1 MDRTSNFQHWK
12 RQQFQYGEAIHFNPI
27 SISFC
32 LFFFFLLLLLKLFR
46 GKKQSINFPP
56 SPPKLPIIGNLHQL
70 GTLPHQS
77 LASLSKKYGPL
88 MLLKLGQTPTLVVS
102 SAKMAREVMKT
113 HDLKFS
119 NRPKTT
125 ATNLLFYGCQDMGFA
140 PYGAYWRQARKMCV
154 LELFSFKRVESFQYI
169 RDEEVGVLI
178 SRIHKACAGGEV
190 VNLSKLFLQIS
201 NNIVSRCVMGKKFE
215 DENGNNR
222 FRDVSR
228 RVIELLSA
236 FCVADFFPAFG
247 WVDVVRGFIGELKT
261 ISRTMDE
268 FLDRVI
274 EEHKTELRTGKPDD
288 KRDFLDIMLQLNQD
302 IMLDYHFTPDNLK
315 AILQDMFAGGSD
327 TSATAL
333 EWAMAELIRN
343 PNTLKKVQEEIRTIV
358 GKKPKIEMN
367 DISKMEYMK
376 CVIKESLRLH
386 PPIPLLVPR
395 ETSDVVDIEGYHVAS
410 GTSVF
415 VNAWAIQRD
424 PTIWERPNEFIPER
438 FMEKNCADFKGLDF
452 EFIPFGSGRRK
463 CPGLSFAL
471 ASFECVLANLLYW
484 FDWKLPED
492 MAGELLDMSELH
504 GITVRKK
511 NPLHLTPLPL

>member
-1 MDRTSNFQHWK
+1 
-12 RQQFQYGEAIHFNPI
+12 
-27 SISFC
+27 
-32 LFFFFLLLLLKLFR
+32 
-46 GKKQSINFPP
+46 
-56 SPPKLPIIGNLHQL
+56 
-70 GTLPHQS
+70 
-77 LASLSKKYGPL
+77 
-88 MLLKLGQTPTLVVS
+88 
-102 SAKMAREVMKT
+102 MAREVMKT

-140 PYGAYWRQARKMCV
+140 PYGAYWRRARKMCV

-201 NNIVSRCVMGKKFE
+201 NNVVSRCVMGKKFE

-261 ISRTMDE
+261 ISKTMDE

-358 GKKPKIEMN
+358 GKKPKIEML
-367 DISKMEYMK
+367 K
-376 CVIKESLRLH
+376 
-386 PPIPLLVPR
+386 
-395 ETSDVVDIEGYHVAS
+395 YH
-410 GTSVF
+410 
-415 VNAWAIQRD
+415 
-424 PTIWERPNEFIPER
+424 
-438 FMEKNCADFKGLDF
+438 
-452 EFIPFGSGRRK
+452 
-463 CPGLSFAL
+463 
-471 ASFECVLANLLYW
+471 
-484 FDWKLPED
+484 
-492 MAGELLDMSELH
+492 H
-504 GITVRKK
+504 
-511 NPLHLTPLPL
+511 